1 MLQISLSVS
10 YIERLFDKN
19 SVLSIREVFEYK
31 IGCNQLVNNICFI
44 CLEDDS
50 LNNCWVKPITSVWNE
65 ALGWK
70 LYHFYIVIFSEL
82 YNFVSQILLLWR
94 EVAEDGAGN
103 GFRDFVHVWDNGI
116 FYGVNMNRYTDMG
129 SYSPAF
135 EKNVCNCLI
144 CSIIYNLAG
153 LEE

>member
-1 MLQISLSVS
+1 MERNKKCKRLLNDMKSVEWKNISLFKRTNYASKIRKIPQTAIKSAMFFSVICILS
-10 YIERLFDKN
+10 LFHNKHWAFAFPLKIIN
-19 SVLSIREVFEYK
+19 SWISANYHQNQPFVF
-31 IGCNQLVNNICFI
+31 
-44 CLEDDS
+44 
-50 LNNCWVKPITSVWNE
+50 
-65 ALGWK
+65 
-70 LYHFYIVIFSEL
+70 
-82 YNFVSQILLLWR
+82 LLKR

-153 LEE
+153 LEELS